1 MTTAPSDVGVPFGT
15 QLHRMAMDRRD
26 STAIMFAAQDGSE
39 RIVTFGEFDDRST
52 QLARVL
58 VGEGLGVGDFV
69 AISLPN
75 GPEHLMA
82 SFAGWKV
89 GAVVI
94 PMRSDLPD
102 WERARVLAAI
112 GPRMTIDTGQH
123 RLFTA
128 AEAASTEPLPEVT
141 PPHAWGICSSGSTGT
156 PKVIVMKD
164 PGRYIE
170 GSKVAMVVESYGGLP
185 QPQRVLVPAPLYHSN
200 GFMATRNL
208 MSGVEFVLLEKFDA
222 SRVLDLIE
230 RHRITGFVGAT
241 PMLQRL
247 VQVPDVDQR
256 DLSSLDWV
264 QQGASPLPVW
274 LGRRWCE
281 LVGPEHF
288 YVSYGASE
296 RHGLVCCRGDEW
308 LEHVGTVGRCYPD
321 TEMIILGDDGSELP
335 AGEIGGIYMRRT
347 TGPGADYRGNDV
359 APLAATEDGFV
370 TVGDMG
376 SVDADGYLYMAD
388 RRVDMIVTGGANVF
402 PAEVEAALSEHPA
415 VADVIVIGLRD
426 DAWGRRVHAIVQAI
440 DPGDPPGAAEVIG
453 FAKSRLAAYKVPKS
467 VEFVSAIPR
476 NDAMK
481 FNRAALTEER
491 DEPGN
496 PASFRGSP

>member
-1 MTTAPSDVGVPFGT
+1 MTSATTGVGVPFGT
-15 QLHRMAMDRRD
+15 KIHLTAEANRD
-26 STAIMFAAQDGSE
+26 GTAILFAAQDGSE
-39 RIVTFGEFDDRST
+39 RRVTFGEIDDRST

-58 VGEGLGVGDFV
+58 VERGLTADDYV
-69 AISLPN
+69 AISLKN
-75 GPEHLMA
+75 SPEHLIA

-94 PMRSDLPD
+94 PMRSNLPD
-102 WERARVLAAI
+102 WERERVLNAI
-112 GPRMTIDTGQH
+112 GPRIIIDAEQTS
-123 RLFTA
+123 LFRA
-128 AEAASTEPLPEVT
+128 AESASMEPLPEVT
-141 PPHAWGICSSGSTGT
+141 SPHGWGICSSGSTGT

-164 PGRYIE
+164 PGRYIP
-170 GSKVAMVVESYGGLP
+170 GSTVAMVVESYGPLP

-208 MSGVEFVLLEKFDA
+208 MSGVEVVLIEKFDA
-222 SRVLDLIE
+222 SHVLDLIE

-247 VQVPDVDQR
+247 VQVSDIDQR

-274 LGRRWCE
+274 LGRRWCG

-288 YVSYGASE
+288 YMSYGASE

-308 LEHVGTVGRCYPD
+308 LQHIGTVGRCYPD
-321 TEMIILGDDGSELP
+321 TEMVILGDDGEELA
-335 AGEIGGIYMRRT
+335 AGEIGTIYMRRT
-347 TGPGADYRGNDV
+347 TGPGATYRGGDV
-359 APLAATEDGFV
+359 TPLLATEDGFV

-376 SVDADGYLYMAD
+376 SMDADGYLYMAD

-415 VADVIVIGLRD
+415 ITDVIVIGLRD
-426 DAWGRRVHAIVQAI
+426 DAWGRRVHAIVQAAN
-440 DPGDPPGAAEVIG
+440 PGDPPQATDIIT

-467 VEFVSAIPR
+467 VEFVDVIPR
-476 NDAMK
+476 NDVLK
-481 FNRAALTEER
+481 FNRSALTEER
-491 DEPGN
+491 DGPGG
-496 PASFRGSP
+496 PA

>member
-1 MTTAPSDVGVPFGT
+1 MTSVASAAGIPFGAK
-15 QLHRMAMDRRD
+15 LHQTAMQKRD
-26 STAIMFAAQDGSE
+26 STAIIYAARDGSE
-39 RIVTFGEFDDRST
+39 RVVTFGEVDDRST

-58 VGEGLGVGDFV
+58 VGKGLTVGDYV
-69 AISLPN
+69 AIALPN

-94 PMRSDLPD
+94 PMRSDLPE
-102 WERARVLAAI
+102 WERARVRAAI
-112 GPRMTIDTGQH
+112 GARLTIDTEQQG
-123 RLFTA
+123 LFVA
-128 AEAASTEPLPEVT
+128 ADSASTEPLPEVT

-164 PGRYIE
+164 PGWYIE
-170 GSKVAMVVESYGGLP
+170 GSTVALVVESYGELP

-222 SRVLDLIE
+222 ARVLDLIE

-247 VQVPDVDQR
+247 VQVPDIDQR

-308 LEHVGTVGRCYPD
+308 LEHIGTVGRCYPD
-321 TEMIILGDDGSELP
+321 TELVILGDDGRPLP
-335 AGEIGGIYMRRT
+335 AGEIGGIYLRKS
-347 TGPGADYRGNDV
+347 TGPGAAYRGSDV
-359 APLAATEDGFV
+359 APLGATEDGFV

-376 SVDADGYLYMAD
+376 SVDTDGYLYMAD
-388 RRVDMIVTGGANVF
+388 RRVDMIVSGGANVF

-426 DAWGRRVHAIVQAI
+426 EEWGRRVHAIVQAS
-440 DPGDPPGAAEVIG
+440 DPDHPPDTAEIIT
-453 FAKSRLAAYKVPKS
+453 FAKSRLAAYKVPKT
-467 VEFVSAIPR
+467 VEYVNVIPR
-476 NDAMK
+476 NEAMK

-491 DEPGN
+491 DGPQV
-496 PASFRGSP
+496 PAS

>member
-1 MTTAPSDVGVPFGT
+1 MTSATSDVSVPFGT
-15 QLHRMAMDRRD
+15 KLHQTAMAMPD
-26 STAIMFAAQDGSE
+26 STAIIFAAQDGSE
-39 RIVTFGEFDDRST
+39 RIVTFGEVDDRST

-58 VGEGLGVGDFV
+58 VGEGLTVGDFV

-75 GPEHLMA
+75 GPEHLIA

-102 WERARVLAAI
+102 WERARVLTAI
-112 GPRMTIDTGQH
+112 GARMTIDTGH
-123 RLFTA
+123 LGLFAA
-128 AEAASTEPLPEVT
+128 AESASTEPLPEVT
-141 PPHAWGICSSGSTGT
+141 APHAWGICSSGSTGT

-170 GSKVAMVVESYGGLP
+170 GSKVAMVVESYGELP

-208 MSGVEFVLLEKFDA
+208 MSGVEVVLLEKFDA
-222 SRVLDLIE
+222 SQVLDLIE

-247 VQVPDVDQR
+247 VQVPDIDRR

-274 LGRRWCE
+274 LGRRWCD

-308 LEHVGTVGRCYPD
+308 LEHIGTVGRCYPD
-321 TEMIILGDDGSELP
+321 TEMVILGDDGGPLP
-335 AGEIGGIYMRRT
+335 AGEIGAIYLRRT
-347 TGPGADYRGNDV
+347 TGPGAAYRGADV
-359 APLAATEDGFV
+359 SPLAATEDGYV

-376 SVDADGYLYMAD
+376 SVDADGYLYIAD

-402 PAEVEAALSEHPA
+402 PAEVEAALSEHPG

-426 DAWGRRVHAIVQAI
+426 EEWGRRVHAIIQAT
-440 DPGDPPGAAEVIG
+440 DPGHPSEAADIIT

-467 VEFVSAIPR
+467 VEFVSVIPR

-491 DEPGN
+491 DGPEGPT
-496 PASFRGSP
+496 P